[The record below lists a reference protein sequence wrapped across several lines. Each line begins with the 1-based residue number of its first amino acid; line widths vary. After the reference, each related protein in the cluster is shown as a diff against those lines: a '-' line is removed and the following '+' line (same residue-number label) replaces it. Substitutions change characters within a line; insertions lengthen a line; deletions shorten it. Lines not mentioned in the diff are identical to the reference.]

1 MNTIINIVELLNRN
15 QGALMTLLTFIYVI
29 ATIVLV
35 QRTRKSNELA
45 RQAIMQSME
54 FEKQRNR
61 PHVIFDLIAKDRC
74 FYATI
79 KNLGKQPAYDVK
91 VTSKPD
97 ILRGKGSQQK
107 EKISFIEKKVPFLA
121 PDREIEDYIGTT
133 PDFLKEY
140 PETTFCVEISY
151 KDSRGEAYHEMAD
164 ISIGFYMH
172 RRTVWPDDPIK
183 KIETHMDRMVWILQ
197 EIQKV
202 QQQMTWVQNRILE
215 SGILKQSFV
224 GHSPN
229 TVRELDLNL
238 TKEEIKYLLVIAD
251 QEGGR
256 IYSNR
261 LSAFTGKDTELYRE
275 MLNKFVQI
283 GLMREELDYWTLTA
297 KGYTVCENLQQ
308 ENPKV

>member
-1 MNTIINIVELLNRN
+1 ML
-15 QGALMTLLTFIYVI
+15 LLTFIYAI

-35 QRTRKSNELA
+35 KYTKKSSEFA
-45 RQAIMQSME
+45 RQALTQSME
-54 FEKQRNR
+54 FEKQGNR

-97 ILRGKGSQQK
+97 ILRDKGNQQK

-133 PDFLKEY
+133 PNFLKEH

-151 KDSRGEAYHEMAD
+151 KDSMGESYHEMAD
-164 ISIGFYMH
+164 ISIGFYMN

-183 KIETHMDRMVWILQ
+183 GIETHMDRMVLILL
-197 EIQKV
+197 EIQKA
-202 QQQMTWVQNRILE
+202 QRQMTWVQNRILE
-215 SGILKQSFV
+215 SGILKQSLV

-229 TVRELDLNL
+229 TAREPDLNL
-238 TKEEIKYLLVIAD
+238 TKKEVKYLLIIDA

-256 IYSNR
+256 IYSDR
-261 LSAFTGKDTELYRE
+261 LLAFTGRDTEIYRE
-275 MLNKFVQI
+275 MLNKFVQM
-283 GLMREELDYWTLTA
+283 GLMREELDYWVLTA

-308 ENPKV
+308 ENNPKSDKI

>member
-15 QGALMTLLTFIYVI
+15 QGALMTLLTFLYVI

-35 QRTRKSNELA
+35 QHTRKSNELS
-45 RQAIMQSME
+45 RQAITQSIE

-61 PHVIFDLIAKDRC
+61 PNVIFDLIAKDRC

-79 KNLGKQPAYDVK
+79 KNLGKQPAYDVE

-97 ILRGKGSQQK
+97 ILREKGSQK
-107 EKISFIEKKVPFLA
+107 EKIAFTEKKVPFLA

-133 PDFLKEY
+133 PNFLKEY

-151 KDSRGEAYHEMAD
+151 KDSRGESYHETAD
-164 ISIGFYMH
+164 ISIGFYMN

-183 KIETHMDRMVWILQ
+183 KIETHMDMIVLILQ
-197 EIQKV
+197 EIQKA
-202 QQQMTWVQNRILE
+202 QRQMTWIQNRVLE
-215 SGILKQSFV
+215 SGILKQSPV
-224 GHSPN
+224 GHGTN
-229 TVRELDLNL
+229 TAIELDLNL
-238 TKEEIKYLLVIAD
+238 TEEEIKYLLVIAD

-256 IYSNR
+256 IYSNL
-261 LSAFTGKDTELYRE
+261 LSAFTGRDTEIYRE

-297 KGYTVCENLQQ
+297 KGYAVCENLRQKN
-308 ENPKV
+308 NPKA